1 MNEHRWL
8 RRLGCGLAA
17 ALTLASCG
25 GGGGGLAS
33 AGGGVGTGG
42 TGISYGTVTGFGSIV
57 LDGQAYS
64 SATPYY
70 YEDGVQGSGTQ
81 QAATAVE
88 LGDRLSVHIDASGN
102 PTTVVIEPELIGA
115 ASNVSSTGFTVNG
128 VNVIVNNGNAGAP
141 TTYCAGL
148 DGLSSLVAGTQVEV
162 HGAFG
167 LDAGGQPY
175 VQATLVQQ
183 LPSTNQAAR
192 ITGIV
197 SQLQPGASSFVVDG
211 VTVNYS
217 ASTSLAPS
225 GVALADGELVNVWSA
240 SGIVSGSASN
250 SISAGAIRIRTLQGQ
265 SGQARIAG
273 LVAQL
278 QGTRFSVSGIPVDAS
293 AVAASAAAL
302 HLGDYVVV
310 QGSIAAAS
318 GVVQATSISGYA
330 STIELKGTITGYVGT
345 SNFLVR
351 GVPVDASAATFSSG
365 AAASLGNGVYVDV
378 VGTIASGPSNT
389 VSARSVAVLA
399 SAPDGGTADYR
410 GTIGAVT
417 SGGFTLNY
425 SEDGTAQS
433 VAVTLAGNVQYSN
446 GTATALVAGA
456 AVEVEGTVG
465 SSGLTAYSV
474 SFVSSPSS
482 SGGSSSSSYETSGLV
497 YNYDSTNQTFVVNGI
512 TIAINHV
519 VVSGGTLQNGVKVD
533 VNFTQNAGTNLAQS
547 ISIDH

>member
-70 YEDGVQGSGTQ
+70 YEDGVQGSDTQ

-88 LGDRLSVHIDASGN
+88 LGDRLSVQIDASGN
-102 PTTVVIEPELIGA
+102 PTTVVIEPELIGTVGKIS
-115 ASNVSSTGFTVNG
+115 SNGFTVNG

-141 TTYCAGL
+141 TTYYAGL

-183 LPSTNQAAR
+183 LPSTNQAVR
-192 ITGIV
+192 ITGLV
-197 SQLQPGASSFVVDG
+197 SQLGASSFVVDG
-211 VTVNYS
+211 ITVNYS

-240 SGIVSGSASN
+240 SPIAAN
-250 SISAGAIRIRTLQGQ
+250 AISAGAIRIRTLQGQ

-278 QGTRFSVSGIPVDAS
+278 QGTRFSVSGVPIDAS

-365 AAASLGNGVYVDV
+365 AAASLGNGVYVDL
-378 VGTIASGPSNT
+378 VGMIAAGQSNTFNT
-389 VSARSVAVLA
+389 VSATSVAVLA

-433 VAVTLAGNVQYSN
+433 VAVALAGNVQYSN

-474 SFVSSPSS
+474 SFVSAPSG
-482 SGGSSSSSYETSGLV
+482 SGGTASSSYETSGLV
-497 YNYDSTNQTFVVNGI
+497 YNYDSTAGTFVVNGL
-512 TIAINHV
+512 TMTL
-519 VVSGGTLQNGVKVD
+519 VSGSQVSGTLQNGVKVD
-533 VNFTQNAGTNLAQS
+533 VNFTQAGSVNQVQS
-547 ISIDH
+547 VSIDH

>member
-8 RRLGCGLAA
+8 RRLGCGLAT

-70 YEDGVQGSGTQ
+70 YEDGVQGSDTQ

-88 LGDRLSVHIDASGN
+88 LGDRLSVQIDASGN
-102 PTTVVIEPELIGA
+102 PTTVVIEPELIGTVGKIS
-115 ASNVSSTGFTVNG
+115 SNGFTVNG

-141 TTYCAGL
+141 TTYYAGL

-183 LPSTNQAAR
+183 LPSTNQAVR
-192 ITGIV
+192 ITGLV
-197 SQLQPGASSFVVDG
+197 SQLGASSFVVDG
-211 VTVNYS
+211 ITVNYS

-240 SGIVSGSASN
+240 SPIAAN
-250 SISAGAIRIRTLQGQ
+250 AISAGAIRIRTLQGQ

-278 QGTRFSVSGIPVDAS
+278 QGTRFSVSGVPIDAS

-365 AAASLGNGVYVDV
+365 AAASLGNGVYVDL
-378 VGTIASGPSNT
+378 VGMIAAGQSNTFNT
-389 VSARSVAVLA
+389 VSATSVAVLA

-433 VAVTLAGNVQYSN
+433 VAVALAGNVQYSN

-474 SFVSSPSS
+474 SFVSAPSG
-482 SGGSSSSSYETSGLV
+482 SGGTASSSYETSGLV
-497 YNYDSTNQTFVVNGI
+497 YNYDSTAGTFVVNGL
-512 TIAINHV
+512 TMTL
-519 VVSGGTLQNGVKVD
+519 VSGSQVSGTLQNGVKVD
-533 VNFTQNAGTNLAQS
+533 VNFTQAGSVNQVQS
-547 ISIDH
+547 VSIDH